1 MEIPQELA
9 KLDRARLLLAEAAT
23 LPEIKQIR
31 DMAKAAEVY
40 AKAAHMSREAV
51 NYAGEIKLLADRKA
65 GELLKQLERGQT
77 GPKKLGARAAPN
89 SDPHGKLPDTLSG
102 NSDYRRVLEDSKT
115 SERTAERWQK
125 LAAIPEAKVRD
136 YLAAVHDSDDAEVST
151 RGLLKAANGHH
162 KKSAEDDDRPPF
174 NEIAEAGQF
183 LRGVRRLFHSLW
195 PAGHDPRPI
204 IAALRSYAD
213 ALEKGIKP

>member
-9 KLDRARLLLAEAAT
+9 KLDRARILLLEAST

-65 GELLKQLERGQT
+65 GELLKQLERSQPGA
-77 GPKKLGARAAPN
+77 KKIGSRAEPI
-89 SDPHGKLPDTLSG
+89 
-102 NSDYRRVLEDSKT
+102 SDYRRVLDENKTSKT
-115 SERTAERWQK
+115 TAHTWQK
-125 LAAIPEAKVRD
+125 LADIPEAKVRD
-136 YLAAVHDSDDAEVST
+136 YLTTVRDSDDDEVST

-162 KKSAEDDDRPPF
+162 KKSAENDDRPPF
-174 NEIAEAGQF
+174 NEFAEAGVF
-183 LRGVRRLFHSLW
+183 IGGVRRLFHSLW

-204 IAALRSYAD
+204 IAALRRYAD
-213 ALEKGIKP
+213 ALEKGTKP

>member
-65 GELLKQLERGQT
+65 GELLKQLEKSEGGRPEKTRQ
-77 GPKKLGARAAPN
+77 PRLRV
-89 SDPHGKLPDTLSG
+89 
-102 NSDYRRVLEDSKT
+102 SDYQRVLAETNTSRTTASK
-115 SERTAERWQK
+115 WQK
-125 LAAIPEAKVRD
+125 LAEIPETKVRD
-136 YLAAVHDSDDAEVST
+136 YLTTVRDSDDAEVST
-151 RGLLKAANGHH
+151 RGLLKAANGHT
-162 KKSAEDDDRPPF
+162 KKSAENDDRPF
-174 NEIAEAGQF
+174 CESVRAAQF
-183 LRGVRRLFHSLW
+183 IVGVRQLFHSLW
-195 PAGHDPRPI
+195 PVGHDPRPI
-204 IAALRSYAD
+204 IDKLRRYID

>member
-9 KLDRARLLLAEAAT
+9 KLDRARVLLIEAST

-65 GELLKQLERGQT
+65 GELLKQLQKSQAGR
-77 GPKKLGARAAPN
+77 PKKI
-89 SDPHGKLPDTLSG
+89 LSHRETI
-102 NSDYRRVLEDSKT
+102 SDYRRVLVDTKT
-115 SERTAERWQK
+115 SDKTAATWQQ
-125 LAAIPEAKVRD
+125 LAEIPEAKVRD
-136 YLAAVHDSDDAEVST
+136 YLATVRDSDEAEVST

-162 KKSAEDDDRPPF
+162 KKSAEDDDRLPF
-174 NEIAEAGQF
+174 NEFAEAGVF
-183 LRGVRRLFHSLW
+183 IHGVRRLFHSLW

-204 IAALRSYAD
+204 IAALRRYAD
-213 ALEKGIKP
+213 ALEKGTKP